1 MKKIEKRAVLCLL
14 LAGALLAGTALFVFR
29 FVVHGGSW
37 ASWLPVFSGQ
47 PAAGRVLDRDG
58 DVLTWVEEDGT
69 RRYYDGATVRKATL
83 HAVGDAE
90 GRIGTGALVAF
101 ADKLSGY
108 NLLTGAYSPLG
119 RGNDLYLTIDARY
132 NYIAYNA
139 LGGRKGAVG
148 VYNYKTG
155 EVLCMV
161 SSPTFDPLYPP
172 EDAEDNPAYEGVYL
186 NRLLSGTFPPGSV
199 YKTVVLSAAIENL
212 PGLFDRTW
220 TCTGSVTVGEGPVT
234 CPHAH
239 GEQDIYAA
247 LSNSC
252 NGVFAQLAAELG
264 EDTLA
269 RYTEQ
274 AGLTASYSVN
284 GLNTAAGSFDLD
296 GLTANELGWAGV
308 GQYND
313 LVNPCALMVYMGAVA
328 NGGRAAVPRLVL
340 KTENALGLPSLPA
353 FTQALKTK
361 NYTYTRAARSLL
373 HLLLGITC
381 EDMKMARQLPLP
393 VPYCRILGFRKEAAP
408 LLSQLRKAS
417 RIPLLTKTADAR
429 QALNAFYPPREAALA
444 QRMLELDI
452 SAANLYEA
460 VVTGKFHTVPKNE
473 YTRGVLRV

>member
-199 YKTVVLSAAIENL
+199 YKTVVLAAAIENL
-212 PGLFDRTW
+212 PDLFDRTW
-220 TCTGSVTVGEGPVT
+220 TCTGSTQVGDGAVT

-353 FTQALKTK
+353 LPSRTGALI
-361 NYTYTRAARSLL
+361 AAGTAETLA
-373 HLLLGITC
+373 
-381 EDMKMARQLPLP
+381 DMMARNVTDQ
-393 VPYCRILGFRKEAAP
+393 YG
-408 LLSQLRKAS
+408 AS
-417 RIPLLTKTADAR
+417 RFPNMDLCAKSGTAEVGGGKSPHAWFAGFLRNEDAPY
-429 QALNAFYPPREAALA
+429 AFVVLVENGGSGADVAGSVAA
-444 QRMLELDI
+444 QVLD
-452 SAANLYEA
+452 A
-460 VVTGKFHTVPKNE
+460 VVNG
-473 YTRGVLRV
+473 Y

>member
-139 LGGRKGAVG
+139 PGGRKGAVG

-212 PGLFDRTW
+212 PDLFDRTW

-353 FTQALKTK
+353 LPSRTGALI
-361 NYTYTRAARSLL
+361 AAGTAETLA
-373 HLLLGITC
+373 
-381 EDMKMARQLPLP
+381 DMMARNVTDQ
-393 VPYCRILGFRKEAAP
+393 YG
-408 LLSQLRKAS
+408 AS
-417 RIPLLTKTADAR
+417 RFPNMDLCAKSGTAEVGGGQAPHAWFAGFLRNADAPY
-429 QALNAFYPPREAALA
+429 AFVVLVENGGSGADAAGSVAA
-444 QRMLELDI
+444 QVLD
-452 SAANLYEA
+452 A
-460 VVTGKFHTVPKNE
+460 VVNG
-473 YTRGVLRV
+473 Y